1 MALNRKEAKAKKAE
15 MKRRMDELEAI
26 RSRLHCAYSAFD
38 NVTDPAITD
47 ACIFEISA
55 LKSRYNHALKS
66 LRESE

>member
-1 MALNRKEAKAKKAE
+1 MALSRKEEKAKKAE
-15 MKRRMDELEAI
+15 MKRRMDELEVI

-38 NVTDPAITD
+38 NVTDPTITD

-66 LRESE
+66 LRESD